1 MKHIFICSVRICT
14 MVLVWYSST
23 VNAAGFDGA
32 CMKAPVSD
40 LPNSD
45 RVIRVSSESALQQAI
60 GTLSEDTLVLIAPG
74 VYRLTSTL
82 VVNYDNVTIR
92 GDSNRC
98 DDVVLIGEGMENA
111 AGVDNVPH
119 GIWTNAANLRIEN
132 LTIKDVYYHAV
143 MVSGSAESPSI
154 YNVRMVDIGEQFVKV
169 SPQGFANGVDNG
181 SVEYSVMKYTTTPPL
196 TDHGGGTGYTNGVD
210 VHAGKNWVISHNRF
224 ENFHTS
230 DDSENLW
237 NPAILVWNGAA
248 NTLAENN
255 TFVDVDRAIAF
266 GLIDRSNDH
275 SGGIIRNNMIVM
287 RAGLFSETRRQNSD
301 APIIVWSS
309 PGTKV
314 LHNTVVT
321 QGNTLSAI
329 QLRFNSSDVVIKNN
343 LISAPI
349 KDRGSNSFVESGNIL
364 TTNTTIFSN
373 PAKGDLHLT
382 SEVAGVTGATSVLA
396 DAPVDFD
403 GDVRSSNQTSDV
415 GADEYRSGGMCVVN
429 R

>member
-1 MKHIFICSVRICT
+1 MRHIFFHSVRVCT
-14 MVLVWYSST
+14 MILVCNSITAS
-23 VNAAGFDGA
+23 AADFDGT

-40 LPNSD
+40 MPSND

-60 GTLSEDTLVLIAPG
+60 GTLSNDTLVLIAPG
-74 VYRLTSTL
+74 VYQLTSTL

-111 AGVDNVPH
+111 AGVENVPH
-119 GIWTNAANLRIEN
+119 GIWTNAADLRVEN
-132 LTIKDVYYHAV
+132 LTIKDVYYHAI

-181 SVEYSVMKYTTTPPL
+181 SVEYSVMQYTTTPPL

-210 VHAGKNWVISHNRF
+210 VHAGKNWVISNNRF
-224 ENFHTS
+224 ENFHTADNS
-230 DDSENLW
+230 QNLW

-255 TFVDVDRAIAF
+255 TFVNVDRAIAF
-266 GLIDRSNDH
+266 GLIDRTNDH

-287 RAGLFSETRRQNSD
+287 RAGLFSEVRRQNSD

-321 QGNTLSAI
+321 QGNTNSAI
-329 QLRFNSSDVVIKNN
+329 QLRFDSNDVVIKNN

-349 KDRGSNSFVESGNIL
+349 RDRSSNSFVDLGNVL
-364 TTNTTIFSN
+364 TTDTEIFSDPDN
-373 PAKGDLHLT
+373 GDLHLAT
-382 SEVAGVTGATSVLA
+382 GVEGITGVASVLA

-403 GDVRSSNQTSDV
+403 GDLRSSNQTSDV
-415 GADEYRSGGMCVVN
+415 GADEYRSGDMCIVD
-429 R
+429 